1 MNLVDYHR
9 LRSKEKESWDLA
21 ALESA
26 ARAPDTTFPERVQ
39 RLLPAPEER
48 FVEKLPTAER
58 GPLFEKLAG
67 LCQLYLDGATAQR
80 TYLRSRIDRKIA
92 GLLDSF
98 GIRMAVFG
106 LRERSAAMLRL
117 SLIAFAIDDLASGD
131 VREVLMSITVPFNA
145 AKLVG
150 MDPAALFREVAEI
163 SGPAFSAV
171 AIDFANRN
179 PGLQTLECMGWHQVE
194 TPDGV
199 SFQFGWP
206 KLKR

>member
-1 MNLVDYHR
+1 MNLLDYHR
-9 LRSKEKESWDLA
+9 LRSREKESWDLA

-26 ARAPDTTFPERVQ
+26 ARTADATFPERVQ
-39 RLLPAPEER
+39 QLLPAPEER
-48 FVEKLPTAER
+48 FAHKLPTAER
-58 GPLFEKLAG
+58 GPLFEKLAA
-67 LCQLYLDGATAQR
+67 LCQLYLEGTAAER

-92 GLLDSF
+92 GQLDSF

-106 LRERSAAMLRL
+106 ARERSAAMLRL

-145 AKLVG
+145 ARLAG
-150 MDPAALFREVAEI
+150 ADPAALFRAVAEI

-171 AIDFANRN
+171 AIDFANRD

-194 TPDGV
+194 TPEGV

-206 KLKR
+206 KRKS